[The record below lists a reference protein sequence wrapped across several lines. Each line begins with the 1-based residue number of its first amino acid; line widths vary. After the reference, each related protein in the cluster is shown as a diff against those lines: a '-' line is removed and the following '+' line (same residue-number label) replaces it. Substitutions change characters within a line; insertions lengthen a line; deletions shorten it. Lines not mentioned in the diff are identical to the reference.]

1 MPVNEALGVLAQIG
15 IWSNLSG
22 LPLCPTR
29 RGLFI
34 FSGVEGVP
42 RCPGSRGRDRAAR
55 AVAGAVKTHGRAVGA
70 RGIKRQNLPLRVDGR
85 KGNPFCVYVDF
96 RGA

>member
-42 RCPGSRGRDRAAR
+42 RSQGRAGGTGRPARWRGR
-55 AVAGAVKTHGRAVGA
+55 
-70 RGIKRQNLPLRVDGR
+70 
-85 KGNPFCVYVDF
+85 
-96 RGA
+96 